1 MSLPCVCLVYCE
13 SMFGVLGLPWWLGWQ
28 KNLPAMQE
36 TGVGKNLWRREWQP
50 APVFLPGESHGQRIL
65 AGHSPWGHKEL
76 DMTIWLAHI
85 WVDELQYP
93 NLSSVWEVLSH
104 YFFKFFFSLL
114 PLSPMEIQKLTN
126 WFIWWYLID
135 YKAFFILFR
144 FFFSSD

>member
-1 MSLPCVCLVYCE
+1 MYHCEDVFTLCL
-13 SMFGVLGLPWWLGWQ
+13 FGVLWVHVWCPRTPLMAWMA

-85 WVDELQYP
+85 WVNELQYP

-104 YFFKFFFSLL
+104 YFF
-114 PLSPMEIQKLTN
+114 I
-126 WFIWWYLID
+126 
-135 YKAFFILFR
+135 
-144 FFFSSD
+144 FFSSSPSFSYGNSETHKLVHLMIFNRL